1 MLDPESVSSAEL
13 LLFDTILDD
22 MLRARQ
28 NLALLR
34 AKQFTRDYDR
44 MRKQA
49 IAAGR
54 KPTPLAKPNRP
65 PAGTDE
71 RLTG

>member
-1 MLDPESVSSAEL
+1 MINPESVHSPDL

-34 AKQFTRDYDR
+34 ARQFTRDYDR
-44 MRKQA
+44 QRKAA

-65 PAGTDE
+65 PAVTDE
-71 RLTG
+71 RIAG

>member
-1 MLDPESVSSAEL
+1 MIDPDTVHSAEL

-44 MRKQA
+44 ARKQA

-65 PAGTDE
+65 PAVTDE
-71 RLTG
+71 RIAG